1 MKKIT
6 NKTKHNIAY
15 LCMILCV
22 FVFYTNYLKGTIEL
36 KNHNEILTQKIEN
49 SINFTNEINNL
60 KKQNVLIG
68 KILGNNNFTIEDVQ
82 YKLLNFL
89 SSTNRDLKIFQ
100 IKNILK
106 FSQPDYTIYTHQFDI
121 EGDFKSILKLI
132 YLFENKLKF
141 ARIISLKTE
150 KKIDYNTNENQ
161 LITSLIIQ
169 NYIK

>member
-1 MKKIT
+1 M
-6 NKTKHNIAY
+6 
-15 LCMILCV
+15 
-22 FVFYTNYLKGTIEL
+22 
-36 KNHNEILTQKIEN
+36 
-49 SINFTNEINNL
+49 
-60 KKQNVLIG
+60 
-68 KILGNNNFTIEDVQ
+68 
-82 YKLLNFL
+82 NFL
-89 SSTNRDLKIFQ
+89 SSTNKELKIFQ

-132 YLFENKLKF
+132 YLFEKKIKF